1 MKAHLEHK
9 FLSVRQKK
17 MCADGKPARG
27 RTRFFHDSAR
37 IRKKK
42 EVLANYNKTKINI
55 SHQI

>member
-1 MKAHLEHK
+1 
-9 FLSVRQKK
+9 

-27 RTRFFHDSAR
+27 RTRFFPDSAR
-37 IRKKK
+37 KRKKK